1 MKLSQSIQSV
11 STLLFAVGL
20 TAVLGMTSVLAQTPK
35 VDTENPL
42 DQLTDSVGAVGGL
55 VGTSTIV
62 VVSLA
67 FLFFFFNL
75 AMFVLKSDEDAK
87 AKAKANMLW
96 GVLAMVVITSLWGL
110 ITFVR
115 SIFGVGAGTDANI
128 NEIKV
133 PGVTFNQKGNTTK

>member
-20 TAVLGMTSVLAQTPK
+20 TAVLGMTSVLAQPA
-35 VDTENPL
+35 VDTGAPL
-42 DQLTDSVGAVGGL
+42 KRLNESVGAVGGI

-67 FLFFFFNL
+67 FLFFFYNL
-75 AMFVLKSDEDAK
+75 AMFVLKSDEDTK

-115 SIFGVGAGTDANI
+115 SIFGVGAGSDANI

-133 PGVTFNQKGNTTK
+133 PGVTFNQQGDTT